1 MSSQNTPAA
10 GEHPGIRPDSRLTR
24 DLATTYET
32 GGQWTSQTLTS
43 LLADAAVAHPEL
55 TAAVDSAG
63 PGGSR
68 RAMTYAEL
76 DAYVTDLAVGLR
88 ARGVTEGD
96 SVVVMLPNCIEF
108 AALIFAINRAGAV
121 YTGIPVAYG
130 TKEVRHILASTGAKV
145 VVTQE
150 RVASATPL
158 EVVRASYGEAAP
170 LVVVRGDSGRGE
182 GEIALGDLAVPAADG
197 ARLPDVL
204 PTVDPR
210 GLCHIGF
217 TSGTTGAPK
226 GVMNTNQTLIAVLRN
241 WLAYFGAENLGA
253 PMVNAV
259 VSPVG
264 HHSGFLW
271 GVLMTAYLRGTAVY
285 LEKWSPATAAT
296 FLREE
301 GATVFFGAPT
311 FLQDL
316 LTTDLVG
323 DPRCALRAVITTG
336 SPVPR
341 ALPGA
346 GRSAF
351 GCWVGSAWG
360 MTEIGIG
367 ISCRPG
373 MSDPELASDGRAVPG
388 VEVRIVGTDGEP
400 VAADTPGR
408 MQVRSAGLF
417 LGYQGLPDRTRE
429 EIDAEGW
436 FDTGDTA
443 RIDENQLVY
452 LEGRSKDIVIRGGE
466 NIPVVAV
473 ESVLY
478 THPDVVDV
486 AVVGVPDE
494 RLGERACAVVHSRTD
509 DLTLDELNRHLLD
522 SGVSRHF
529 LPERLVLVPSLPKT
543 PSGKIR
549 KVELRQRLAL
559 VETAPQ

>member
-1 MSSQNTPAA
+1 MTLQDTAAA
-10 GEHPGIRPDSRLTR
+10 GAHPGIRPDSRLTPA
-24 DLATTYET
+24 LATAYESS
-32 GGQWTSQTLTS
+32 GQWTSQTLAS
-43 LLADAAVAHPEL
+43 LLADGAAAHPDL
-55 TAAVDSAG
+55 VAAVDSAG

-68 RAMTYAEL
+68 RAMTYAQL

-88 ARGVTEGD
+88 ARGVAEGD

-130 TKEVRHILASTGAKV
+130 TKEVGHILASTGAKV

-150 RVASATPL
+150 QVASATPL
-158 EVVRASYGEAAP
+158 AVVRASCGQAAPLIAVRGEAA
-170 LVVVRGDSGRGE
+170 LAD
-182 GEIALGDLAVPAADG
+182 GEIPLGDLSDSSAAG
-197 ARLPDVL
+197 VHL

-210 GLCHIGF
+210 ALCHIGF

-241 WLAYFGAENLGA
+241 WLAYFGAENLGT
-253 PMVNAV
+253 PIVNAV

-271 GVLMTAYLRGTAVY
+271 GVLMTAYLRGTAAF
-285 LEKWSPATAAT
+285 LEKWSPTTAAT

-301 GATVFFGAPT
+301 RATVFFGAPT

-341 ALPGA
+341 ALPTA
-346 GRSAF
+346 GRKAF

-367 ISCRPG
+367 VSCRPG
-373 MSDPELASDGRAVPG
+373 MSSLELASDGRAVPG
-388 VEVRIVGTDGEP
+388 VEVRVVGTDGEP
-400 VAADTPGR
+400 LDANTAGR

-417 LGYQGLPDRTRE
+417 LGYESLPDRTRE
-429 EIDAEGW
+429 EIGAEGW

-443 RIDENQLVY
+443 RIDEHQLVY
-452 LEGRSKDIVIRGGE
+452 LEGRSKDIIIRGGE

-509 DLTLDELNRHLLD
+509 ALVLADLIQHLLD
-522 SGVSRHF
+522 NGVSRHF
-529 LPERLVLVPSLPKT
+529 LPERLLLVSSLPKT

-549 KVELRQRLAL
+549 KVELRERLAS
-559 VETAPQ
+559 VETAAP

>member
-1 MSSQNTPAA
+1 MSSQNISAV
-10 GEHPGIRPDSRLTR
+10 GEHPGIRPDSRLTPE
-24 DLATTYET
+24 LATAYESS
-32 GGQWTSQTLTS
+32 GQWTSQTLTS
-43 LLADAAVAHPEL
+43 LLADAAAAHPDL
-55 TAAVDSAG
+55 IAAVDSAG

-88 ARGVTEGD
+88 ARGVAEGD

-130 TKEVRHILASTGAKV
+130 TKEVGHILASTGAKL

-150 RVASATPL
+150 QVASATPL
-158 EVVRASYGEAAP
+158 AVVRASCGEAAP
-170 LVVVRGDSGRGE
+170 LVAVRGESSRVD
-182 GEIALGDLAVPAADG
+182 GEIALGDLADPSAAAG
-197 ARLPDVL
+197 VRL

-210 GLCHIGF
+210 ALCHIGF

-253 PMVNAV
+253 PIVNAV

-285 LEKWSPATAAT
+285 LEKWSPSTAAT

-301 GATVFFGAPT
+301 QATVFFGAPT

-346 GRSAF
+346 GRHAF

-367 ISCRPG
+367 VSCRPG
-373 MSDPELASDGRAVPG
+373 MSEVELASDGRAVPG
-388 VEVRIVGTDGEP
+388 VAVRVVGSDGEP
-400 VAADTPGR
+400 VDVNTPGR

-417 LGYQGLPDRTRE
+417 LGYQSLPDRTRK
-429 EIDAEGW
+429 EINAEGW

-494 RLGERACAVVHSRTD
+494 RLGERACAVVHSRAD
-509 DLTLDELNRHLLD
+509 GLTLDDLNRHLLD
-522 SGVSRHF
+522 NGVSKHF
-529 LPERLVLVPSLPKT
+529 LPERLVLVQSLPKT

-549 KVELRQRLAL
+549 KVELRQQLAL
-559 VETAPQ
+559 VETAAQ

>member
-1 MSSQNTPAA
+1 MSLQDLPAA
-10 GEHPGIRPDSRLTR
+10 GEHPGVRPDSRLTPE
-24 DLATTYET
+24 LATAYES
-32 GGQWTSQTLTS
+32 GGQWTPQTLTS
-43 LLADAAVAHPEL
+43 LLADAAAAHPDL
-55 TAAVDSAG
+55 AAAVDAAG

-76 DAYVTDLAVGLR
+76 DAYVTDLAKGLR
-88 ARGVTEGD
+88 ARGVAEGD

-130 TKEVRHILASTGAKV
+130 TKEVGHILASTGAKV

-150 RVASATPL
+150 QVASATPL
-158 EVVRASYGEAAP
+158 AVVRASCGEAAP
-170 LVVVRGDSGRGE
+170 LIAVRGDSGRGE
-182 GEIALGDLAVPAADG
+182 GEITLEDLAEPSAAEV
-197 ARLPDVL
+197 RLPA
-204 PTVDPR
+204 VDPR
-210 GLCHIGF
+210 AVCHIGF

-253 PMVNAV
+253 SVVNAV

-271 GVLMTAYLRGTAVY
+271 GVLMTAYLGGTAAY
-285 LEKWSPATAAT
+285 LEKWSPAAAAT
-296 FLREE
+296 FLRTER
-301 GATVFFGAPT
+301 ATVFFGAPT

-323 DPRCALRAVITTG
+323 DPRCTLRAVITTG

-341 ALPGA
+341 ALPSA

-367 ISCRPG
+367 VSCRPG
-373 MSDPELASDGRAVPG
+373 MSESELASDGRAVPG
-388 VEVRIVGTDGEP
+388 VEVRVVAADGEP
-400 VAADTPGR
+400 ADANTPGR
-408 MQVRSAGLF
+408 MQIRSAGLF
-417 LGYQGLPDRTRE
+417 LGYEGLPDRTHE

-443 RIDENQLVY
+443 RIDENQLVH
-452 LEGRSKDIVIRGGE
+452 LEGRSKDIIIRGGE

-478 THPDVVDV
+478 THPDVIDV

-509 DLTLDELNRHLLD
+509 GLSLADLVQHLLD
-522 SGVSRHF
+522 NGVSRHF
-529 LPERLVLVPSLPKT
+529 LPERLVLVSSLPKT

-549 KVELRQRLAL
+549 KAELRERLTSVTTAAL
-559 VETAPQ
+559 

>member
-1 MSSQNTPAA
+1 MSLQDKPAA
-10 GEHPGIRPDSRLTR
+10 GEHPGIRPDSRLTPE
-24 DLATTYET
+24 LATAYEST
-32 GGQWTSQTLTS
+32 GQWNSQTLTS
-43 LLADAAVAHPEL
+43 LLTDAAAAHPDL

-130 TKEVRHILASTGAKV
+130 TKEVGHILASTGAKV

-158 EVVRASYGEAAP
+158 AVVRASRGEAAP
-170 LVVVRGDSGRGE
+170 LIVVRGDSGRVD
-182 GEIALGDLAVPAADG
+182 GEIALGDLAEPSAAADVH
-197 ARLPDVL
+197 LPA
-204 PTVDPR
+204 VDPR
-210 GLCHIGF
+210 ALCHIGF

-241 WLAYFGAENLGA
+241 WLAYFGAENLGS
-253 PMVNAV
+253 PIVNAV

-271 GVLMTAYLRGTAVY
+271 GVLMTAYLRGTAAY
-285 LEKWSPATAAT
+285 LEKWSPPAAAA

-301 GATVFFGAPT
+301 RATVFFGAPT

-316 LTTDLVG
+316 LATDLVG

-341 ALPGA
+341 ALPSA
-346 GRSAF
+346 GRDAF

-367 ISCRPG
+367 VSCRPG
-373 MSDPELASDGRAVPG
+373 MSELELASDGRAVPG
-388 VEVRIVGTDGEP
+388 VEVRVVGEDGRP
-400 VAADTPGR
+400 VGADTPGR

-417 LGYQGLPDRTRE
+417 LGYEGLPDRTGQ

-443 RIDENQLVY
+443 RVDENQLVY
-452 LEGRSKDIVIRGGE
+452 LEGRSKDIIIRGGE

-494 RLGERACAVVHSRTD
+494 RLGERACAVVVSSND
-509 DLTLDELNRHLLD
+509 DLDLADLTRHLLD
-522 SGVSRHF
+522 NGVSKHF

-549 KVELRQRLAL
+549 KVELRERLTST
-559 VETAPQ
+559 ETAAL